1 MFFCMLDFA
10 RCFLHLEF
18 GCDMHG
24 QTTFFCIQD
33 IPTTHFN
40 HMKNTL
46 TKMIKLIYTVQNK
59 HSHKINSIW
68 FVFPI
73 SSVWC
78 LELVWWHPGYGMTT
92 YNYSNTDS
100 LHCGITA
107 YTYSLPSHVQI
118 QYTQYRRSQ
127 HICNTNIYINKW
139 YLVKYTWRIVF
150 QHFWTHV
157 LSCLS
162 FVPI

>member
-24 QTTFFCIQD
+24 QTTFFLHSRHSHNTFQSYEKYFD
-33 IPTTHFN
+33 
-40 HMKNTL
+40 KND
-46 TKMIKLIYTVQNK
+46 KVYTVQNK

-78 LELVWWHPGYGMTT
+78 LELVWWHPGCGMTT
-92 YNYSNTDS
+92 YKYSNTDS

-118 QYTQYRRSQ
+118 QYTQYRHSQ